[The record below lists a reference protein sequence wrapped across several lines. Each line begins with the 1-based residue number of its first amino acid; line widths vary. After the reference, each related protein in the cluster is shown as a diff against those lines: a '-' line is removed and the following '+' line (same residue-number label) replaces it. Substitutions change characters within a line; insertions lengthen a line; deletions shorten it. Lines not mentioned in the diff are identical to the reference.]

1 MAQHRTGEAT
11 GAEALS
17 AGYGLGMAVGA
28 ALLALAAVVAGV
40 VLPRR
45 RPGT

>member
-28 ALLALAAVVAGV
+28 VLLALAAAVAGI